1 MTAIRP
7 REENRRRKSDQTPR
21 QPHGLSRGLPHI
33 LLRALLFA
41 SLAAVPALV
50 GLRVVAQTPS
60 PAQVSIAPAP
70 DAQALEIDRGA
81 AGLWQL
87 LLKLHT
93 RASLIHIVAH
103 PDDEDGGMLT
113 YESRGAGARVAL
125 MTLNRGEGGQNVM
138 NDEYWD
144 AMGLDRTMELLA
156 ADRYYGANQYWGT
169 EIDYGFSKTKEEA
182 LEKWTHERVLS
193 DAVRVVRMTRPL
205 VVTSVFVGG
214 PSDGHGHHEVAG
226 EVAQEVFKAAGD
238 PNAFPEQIKE
248 GLRPWNPLKVYARV
262 PTNAVRPQGI
272 FDYAN
277 DQWTPARFQDYVNNT
292 WIEGLPAINVRVPE
306 GTYDPLLGASYSQI
320 SREGLGYQKT
330 QIGGPVIP
338 EAGPTSVPYHRF
350 GSSVQSSDDEQTFF
364 DGIDVSLMGIAD
376 LAKDGDAAFLRPA
389 LAAINAQVEQAMSQ
403 FSADHP
409 EKIAPTLAEGLKATT
424 ALIDQVSASNLSDQS
439 KYDVLHE
446 LRVKQA
452 QFNDALALALG
463 FALDATIAPPPAGSG
478 GGPSG
483 MGGGSEGGGYGP
495 AASFQFAIPGQ
506 NFYVRVHAADQGPES
521 IELKRVWLESAQ
533 DEVRNEAQDNQ
544 PSAAPSD
551 DWKLEVD
558 GKTQGGTLAGASA
571 VDQRFSATVPADA
584 APTAPY
590 FTRPN
595 IEQPYYD
602 LADARYRN
610 LSFAPYP
617 LSAWA
622 EFTYDGA
629 TVRIAQLVDTVS
641 RQTGLGVVKDPLMV
655 APAISVA
662 ISPSAG
668 IVPLGQKQFTLTA
681 TIKSEVKG
689 AAQGTVKLELP
700 EGWVATPLS
709 APFATT
715 LEGETQSV
723 EFRIE
728 PAGLA
733 EKNYQITAVAT
744 YDGTD
749 YKTGF
754 VTTGYPGL
762 RPYNLYSPAEYR
774 TTGVNV
780 KMAGGLNVAYIEGT
794 GDDVPGALE
803 ALGVHAHFLNAQDIA
818 ATDLKKYD
826 VIVVG
831 ERAYSVRPELA
842 TNNTRLLDYVKNG
855 GVLVVQYQAG
865 GQYRSDYGPYPFTLG
880 SQIVV
885 DEDSAVQVLNPQDP
899 ALSWPNQ
906 ITADDFKG
914 WYEERGHGFMDQRD
928 AHYDAPFEM
937 HDAGQAPQKGGL
949 LFARYGRGAFVYL
962 AFALYRQ
969 LPEGVPGSYRLMA
982 NLLSLAKNP
991 QLAAKAKSAVPKPA
1005 SGTPG
1010 AATQR

>member
-1 MTAIRP
+1 MTASRP
-7 REENRRRKSDQTPR
+7 RKETEF
-21 QPHGLSRGLPHI
+21 
-33 LLRALLFA
+33 LRALFRPIFPAL
-41 SLAAVPALV
+41 LAIALALV

-60 PAQVSIAPAP
+60 PAQVAIVPEP
-70 DAQALEIDRGA
+70 DAQALQIDRGA
-81 AGLWQL
+81 AGLWQM

-93 RASLIHIVAH
+93 RASLIQIVAH

-113 YESRGAGARVAL
+113 YESRGQGARVIL

-144 AMGLDRTMELLA
+144 ALGLDRTMELLA

-169 EIDYGFSKTKEEA
+169 VIDYGFSKTKEEA

-214 PSDGHGHHEVAG
+214 PTDGHGHHQVSG
-226 EVAQEVFKAAGD
+226 EVAQEVFKAAAD

-248 GLRPWNPLKVYARV
+248 GLRPWAPLKVYARV
-262 PTNAVRPQGI
+262 PANAIRPQGI
-272 FDYAN
+272 FDSAN
-277 DQWTPARFQDYVNNT
+277 GQWAPARFQDYVNNT
-292 WIEGLPAINVRVPE
+292 WIEGLPAINLRVPE

-320 SREGLGYQKT
+320 SREGWGLQKS
-330 QIGGPVIP
+330 QYGGPIIQ
-338 EAGPTSVPYHRF
+338 EAGPVSTPYHRF
-350 GSSVQSSDDEQTFF
+350 GSSVQSADQEQNFF
-364 DGIDVSLMGIAD
+364 DGIDVSLAGIAD
-376 LAKDGDAAFLRPA
+376 LVKDGDATFLRQA
-389 LAAINAQVEQAMSQ
+389 LVAINAQVELAMSQ

-424 ALIDQVSASNLSDQS
+424 ALIDQVNASNLSGES

-446 LRVKQA
+446 LQIKQA

-463 FALDATIAPPPAGSG
+463 FAFDATVAPPPAGSG
-478 GGPSG
+478 GGP
-483 MGGGSEGGGYGP
+483 GGPFGEGGGFGP

-506 NFYVRVHAADQGPES
+506 NFYVRVHAANQGSES
-521 IELKRVWLESAQ
+521 IELKRVWLENPQS
-533 DEVRNEAQDNQ
+533 E
-544 PSAAPSD
+544 
-551 DWKLEVD
+551 DWKFEVD
-558 GKTQGGTLAGASA
+558 GKTQGGPLAGATV
-571 VDQRFSATVPADA
+571 VDQRFSVSVPADA
-584 APTAPY
+584 APTVPY
-590 FTRPN
+590 FTRPI

-602 LADARYRN
+602 LIDPRYRN
-610 LSFAPYP
+610 LPFAPYP
-617 LSAWA
+617 LAAWA

-629 TVRIAQLVDTVS
+629 TVRVGQLVDTTS
-641 RQTGLGVVKDPLMV
+641 RQTGLGAVKNPLMV
-655 APAISVA
+655 TPAISIA

-681 TIKSEVKG
+681 TLKSEVKG

-700 EGWVATPLS
+700 EGWRATPAS

-715 LEGETQSV
+715 IEGETQSV
-723 EFRIE
+723 EFRIV

-733 EKNYQITAVAT
+733 EKQYTVTAVAN
-744 YDGTD
+744 YDGKD
-749 YKTGF
+749 YKAGF

-780 KMAGGLNVAYIEGT
+780 KMASGVNVGYIEGT

-803 ALGVHAHFLNAQDIA
+803 DLGVHAHFLSAEDIA
-818 ATDLKKYD
+818 TSDLKKYD
-826 VIVVG
+826 VIVIG

-842 TNNTRLLDYVKNG
+842 TNSARLLDYVKNG
-855 GVLVVQYQAG
+855 GVIVVQYQAG
-865 GQYRSDYGPYPFTLG
+865 GQYRASFGPYPFTLG

-885 DEDSAVQVLNPQDP
+885 DEESAVQILSPKDP

-914 WYEERGHGFMDQRD
+914 WYEERGHGFMDEWD

-937 HDAGQAPQKGGL
+937 HDAGQAPQKGGF
-949 LFARYGRGAFVYL
+949 LFARYGRGAYVYL

-969 LPEGVPGSYRLMA
+969 VPEGVPGSYRLMA
-982 NLLSLAKNP
+982 NLLSLPKNP
-991 QLAAKAKSAVPKPA
+991 QLIVKAKPASPKPA
-1005 SGTPG
+1005 SQAAG
-1010 AATQR
+1010 AASQR

>member
-7 REENRRRKSDQTPR
+7 REENRDRKFDRASIQAPR
-21 QPHGLSRGLPHI
+21 FSRGALRI
-33 LLRALLFA
+33 LVRALLPA
-41 SLAAVPALV
+41 SLAAVLAFV
-50 GLRVVAQTPS
+50 SLRVVAQTPS

-70 DAQALEIDRGA
+70 DSQALEIDRGA

-113 YESRGAGARVAL
+113 YESRGAGARVIM
-125 MTLNRGEGGQNVM
+125 MTLNRGEGGQNLM
-138 NDEYWD
+138 NDDYWD
-144 AMGLDRTMELLA
+144 ALGLDRTMELLA

-214 PSDGHGHHEVAG
+214 PTDGHGHHQVSG

-248 GLRPWNPLKVYARV
+248 GLRPWSPLKVYARDPV
-262 PTNAVRPQGI
+262 NSVRPQGI
-272 FDYAN
+272 YDSAN
-277 DQWTPARFQDYVNNT
+277 GQWAPARFQDYVNNT
-292 WIEGLPAINVRVPE
+292 WIEGAPAVNLRVPE

-320 SREGLGYQKT
+320 SRQGWGFQKS
-330 QIGGPVIP
+330 QYGGPIIA
-338 EAGPTSVPYHRF
+338 EAGPASVPYHRF
-350 GSSVQSSDDEQTFF
+350 GSLVKSDDQEQSFF
-364 DGIDVSLMGIAD
+364 DGIDVSLVGIAD
-376 LAKDGDAAFLRPA
+376 LAKDGDTAFLREA
-389 LAAINAQVEQAMSQ
+389 LAAINTQVEQAMTQ
-403 FSADHP
+403 FSADDL
-409 EKIAPTLAEGLKATT
+409 EKIAPTLADGLKATT
-424 ALIDQVSASNLSDQS
+424 ALMDQVSASNLSDES

-463 FALDATIAPPPAGSG
+463 FALDDAIAPAPSGSG
-478 GGPSG
+478 AGPGGPFG
-483 MGGGSEGGGYGP
+483 PGGEGGGFGP
-495 AASFQFAIPGQ
+495 ASSFQFAIPGQ
-506 NFYVRVHAADQGPES
+506 NFYVRVHVANQGSES
-521 IELKRVWLESAQ
+521 IELKRIWIESSQ
-533 DEVRNEAQDNQ
+533 GEMHDGSE
-544 PSAAPSD
+544 SD
-551 DWKLEVD
+551 DWKIEVD
-558 GKTQGGTLAGASA
+558 GKAQAGPLPGASV
-571 VDQRFSATVPADA
+571 VDQRFSVTVPADA

-602 LADARYRN
+602 LTDARYRN

-629 TVRIAQLVDTVS
+629 TVRVGQLVDTVS

-668 IVPLGQKQFTLTA
+668 IVPLNQKQFTLTA
-681 TIKSEVKG
+681 TIKSEVQG
-689 AAQGTVKLELP
+689 AAQGTVKLILP
-700 EGWVATPLS
+700 EGWRATPAS

-715 LEGETQSV
+715 LDGETQSV
-723 EFRIE
+723 QFRIE
-728 PAGLA
+728 PVGLA
-733 EKNYQITAVAT
+733 EKEYQVTAVAT
-744 YDGTD
+744 YDGKD

-762 RPYNLYSPAEYR
+762 RAYNLYSPAAYR
-774 TTGVNV
+774 TSGVNV
-780 KMAGGLNVAYIEGT
+780 KMASGLNVGYIEGT

-803 ALGVHAHFLNAQDIA
+803 VLGVHAHFLSAQDIA
-818 ATDLKKYD
+818 TADLKKYD
-826 VIVVG
+826 VIVMG

-842 TNNTRLLDYVKNG
+842 TNNDRLLDYVKSG
-855 GVLVVQYQAG
+855 GVIVAQYQAG
-865 GQYRSDYGPYPFTLG
+865 GQYRSTYGPYPFTLG

-885 DEDSAVQVLNPQDP
+885 DEESAVQVLNPKDP

-906 ITADDFKG
+906 ISADDFKG
-914 WYEERGHGFMDQRD
+914 WYEERGHGFMDQWD

-937 HDAGQAPQKGGL
+937 HDAGQAPQKGGF
-949 LFARYGRGAFVYL
+949 LFARYGRGAFVYV

-982 NLLSLAKNP
+982 NLLSLPKNP
-991 QLAAKAKSAVPKPA
+991 QLMMKSKSPTPKPA
-1005 SGTPG
+1005 SAPAGVS
-1010 AATQR
+1010 TQR

>member
-1 MTAIRP
+1 MAAIRP
-7 REENRRRKSDQTPR
+7 RKKNGHCEFDERPDELPAV
-21 QPHGLSRGLPHI
+21 SRGFLRILTRTILPVSLAVI
-33 LLRALLFA
+33 LALLGF
-41 SLAAVPALV
+41 S
-50 GLRVVAQTPS
+50 VVAQTPS
-60 PAQVSIAPAP
+60 PTQVAIAPEQ
-70 DAQALEIDRGA
+70 DAQALAIDRGA

-93 RASLIHIVAH
+93 RASLIQIVAH

-144 AMGLDRTMELLA
+144 ALGLDRTMELLA

-169 EIDYGFSKTKEEA
+169 VIDYGFSKTKEEA
-182 LEKWTHERVLS
+182 LQKWTHERVMS

-214 PSDGHGHHEVAG
+214 PTDGHGHHQVSG

-248 GLRPWNPLKVYARV
+248 GLRPWSPLKVYARV
-262 PTNAVRPQGI
+262 PANAVRPQGI
-272 FDYAN
+272 YDSAN
-277 DQWTPARFQDYVNNT
+277 GQWAPARFQDYVNNN
-292 WIEGLPAINVRVPE
+292 WIEGLPAINLRIPE

-320 SREGLGYQKT
+320 SREGWGFQKS
-330 QIGGPVIP
+330 QYGGPIIP
-338 EAGPTSVPYHRF
+338 EAGPASVPYHRF
-350 GSSVQSSDDEQTFF
+350 GSLVQSGDQEQSFF
-364 DGIDVSLMGIAD
+364 DGIDVSLAGIAD

-389 LAAINAQVEQAMSQ
+389 LVAINAQIEQAMNQ

-424 ALIDQVSASNLSDQS
+424 ALIDQVSASNLGDES

-446 LRVKQA
+446 LHIKQA

-463 FALDATIAPPPAGSG
+463 FAFDAVIAPAPASSG
-478 GGPSG
+478 GGP
-483 MGGGSEGGGYGP
+483 GGPFGEGGGEGGGFGP
-495 AASFQFAIPGQ
+495 GASFQFAIPSQ
-506 NFYVRVHAADQGPES
+506 NFYVRVHAANQGAEA
-521 IELKRVWLESAQ
+521 IELKRVWLDGPEGEMQ
-533 DEVRNEAQDNQ
+533 DG
-544 PSAAPSD
+544 APGD
-551 DWKLEVD
+551 DWKIEVD
-558 GKTQGGTLAGASA
+558 GKTQGGTLAGGSV
-571 VDQRFSATVPADA
+571 VDQRFSVTVPENA

-602 LADARYRN
+602 LTDARWRN
-610 LSFAPYP
+610 FSFAPYP

-629 TVRIAQLVDTVS
+629 TVRVGQLVDTTS
-641 RQTGLGVVKDPLMV
+641 RQTGFGSVKNPVMVV
-655 APAISVA
+655 PAISVA

-668 IVPLGQKQFTLTA
+668 IVPLGQKQFTLTVA
-681 TIKSEVKG
+681 IKSEAKG
-689 AAQGTVKLELP
+689 AAQGTVKLDLP
-700 EGWVATPLS
+700 EGWRATPPS
-709 APFATT
+709 APFSTT
-715 LEGETQSV
+715 VEGETQNV
-723 EFRIE
+723 EFHIE

-733 EKNYQITAVAT
+733 EKEYRVTAIAT
-744 YDGTD
+744 YDGKD
-749 YKTGF
+749 YKSGF

-774 TTGVNV
+774 TSGVNV
-780 KMAGGLNVAYIEGT
+780 KMASGINVGYIAGT
-794 GDDVPGALE
+794 GDDVPATLETLGAH
-803 ALGVHAHFLNAQDIA
+803 VHTLSAQDVA
-818 ATDLKKYD
+818 SADLKKFD
-826 VIVVG
+826 VIVMG

-842 TNNTRLLDYVKNG
+842 ANNSRLLDYVKNG
-855 GVLVVQYQAG
+855 GVIVVQYQAAG
-865 GQYRSDYGPYPFTLG
+865 PYRPSYGPYPLTIG

-885 DEDSAVQVLNPQDP
+885 DEDSAVQILNPKDP
-899 ALSWPNQ
+899 TLSWPNQ
-906 ITADDFKG
+906 VTADDFKG
-914 WYEERGHGFMDQRD
+914 WYEERGHGFVSDWD
-928 AHYDAPFEM
+928 SHYDAPFEM

-949 LFARYGRGAFVYL
+949 LFARYGRGAYVYL

-982 NLLSLAKNP
+982 NLLSLPRNP
-991 QLAAKAKSAVPKPA
+991 KLTSKSAQANKSTPPAAKPA
-1005 SGTPG
+1005 SKPDVATP
-1010 AATQR
+1010 QR

>member
-7 REENRRRKSDQTPR
+7 REENRRCKFDHASI
-21 QPHGLSRGLPHI
+21 QPAAFSRGALRI
-33 LLRALLFA
+33 LVRALLPA
-41 SLAAVPALV
+41 SLAAVLAFV

-60 PAQVSIAPAP
+60 PAQVAIAPAP

-113 YESRGAGARVAL
+113 YESRGAGARVIL
-125 MTLNRGEGGQNVM
+125 MTLNRGEGGQNLM
-138 NDEYWD
+138 NDDYWD
-144 AMGLDRTMELLA
+144 ALGLDRTMELLA
-156 ADRYYGANQYWGT
+156 ADRYYGVNQYWGT

-182 LEKWTHERVLS
+182 LEKWTHERVLY

-205 VVTSVFVGG
+205 VVTSVFIGG
-214 PSDGHGHHEVAG
+214 PTDGHGHHQVSG

-248 GLRPWNPLKVYARV
+248 GLRPWSPLKVYARDPV
-262 PTNAVRPQGI
+262 NSVRPQGI
-272 FDYAN
+272 FDSAN
-277 DQWTPARFQDYVNNT
+277 GQWAPARFQDYVNNT
-292 WIEGLPAINVRVPE
+292 WIEGAPAVNLRVPE

-320 SREGLGYQKT
+320 SRQGWGFQKS
-330 QIGGPVIP
+330 QYGGPVIP
-338 EAGPTSVPYHRF
+338 EAGPVSVPYHRF
-350 GSSVQSSDDEQTFF
+350 GSLVTSADQEQSFF
-364 DGIDVSLMGIAD
+364 DGIDVSLVGIAD
-376 LAKDGDAAFLRPA
+376 LVKDGDAAFLRQA
-389 LAAINAQVEQAMSQ
+389 LVSINAPVEQAMSE
-403 FSADHP
+403 FSADHL

-439 KYDVLHE
+439 KFDVLHE
-446 LRVKQA
+446 LRIKQT
-452 QFNDALALALG
+452 QFNNALALALG
-463 FALDATIAPPPAGSG
+463 FALDDAIVPAPASSG
-478 GGPSG
+478 GGP
-483 MGGGSEGGGYGP
+483 GGRAGPEGGGEGGGFGP
-495 AASFQFAIPGQ
+495 ASSFQFAIPGQ
-506 NFYVRVHAADQGPES
+506 NFYVRVHAANQGSES
-521 IELKRVWLESAQ
+521 IELKRIWLESSQGEMHDGAQ
-533 DEVRNEAQDNQ
+533 
-544 PSAAPSD
+544 SD
-551 DWKLEVD
+551 DWKIEVD
-558 GKTQGGTLAGASA
+558 GKTQGGTLPGAA
-571 VDQRFSATVPADA
+571 VVDQRFSVTVPADA

-602 LADARYRN
+602 LTDPRYRN

-629 TVRIAQLVDTVS
+629 TVRVSQLVDTVS

-668 IVPLGQKQFTLTA
+668 IVPLNQKQFTLTA
-681 TIKSEVKG
+681 TIKSEVQG

-700 EGWVATPLS
+700 EGWRATPS
-709 APFATT
+709 NAPFATT
-715 LEGETQSV
+715 LDGETQSV
-723 EFRIE
+723 QFRIE
-728 PAGLA
+728 PVGLA
-733 EKNYQITAVAT
+733 EKNYQVTAVAT
-744 YDGTD
+744 YDGKD
-749 YKTGF
+749 YKAGF

-762 RPYNLYSPAEYR
+762 RPYNLYSPAAYR
-774 TTGVNV
+774 TSGVNV
-780 KMAGGLNVAYIEGT
+780 KMASELNVGYIEGT

-803 ALGVHAHFLNAQDIA
+803 ALGVHAHSLSAQDIA
-818 ATDLKKYD
+818 TADLKKYD
-826 VIVVG
+826 VIVIGV
-831 ERAYSVRPELA
+831 RAYSVRPELA
-842 TNNTRLLDYVKNG
+842 TNNDRLLDYVKSG
-855 GVLVVQYQAG
+855 GVIVVQYQAG
-865 GQYRSDYGPYPFTLG
+865 GQYRSTYGPYPFTLG

-885 DEDSAVQVLNPQDP
+885 DEESAVQVLNPKDP

-906 ITADDFKG
+906 ISADDFKG
-914 WYEERGHGFMDQRD
+914 WYEERGHGFMDQWD
-928 AHYDAPFEM
+928 EHYDAPFEM
-937 HDAGQAPQKGGL
+937 HDAGQAPQKGGF

-982 NLLSLAKNP
+982 NLLSLPKNP
-991 QLAAKAKSAVPKPA
+991 QLTAKAKPAASKPA
-1005 SGTPG
+1005 SAPVG
-1010 AATQR
+1010 ASPQR

>member
-1 MTAIRP
+1 
-7 REENRRRKSDQTPR
+7 
-21 QPHGLSRGLPHI
+21 
-33 LLRALLFA
+33 
-41 SLAAVPALV
+41 VPALV
-50 GLRVVAQTPS
+50 GLRLVAQTPS
-60 PAQVSIAPAP
+60 PTQVAIAPTP
-70 DAQALEIDRGA
+70 DSQALEIDRGA

-93 RASLIHIVAH
+93 RASLIHITAH

-113 YESRGAGARVAL
+113 YESRGQGARVIL

-138 NDEYWD
+138 NDDYWD

-169 EIDYGFSKTKEEA
+169 VIDYGFSKTKEEA

-214 PSDGHGHHEVAG
+214 PTDGHGHHQVAG
-226 EVAQEVFKAAGD
+226 EMAQEVFKAAGD
-238 PNAFPEQIKE
+238 PNAFPEQVKE
-248 GLRPWNPLKVYARV
+248 GLRPWSPLKVYARV

-272 FDYAN
+272 FDSAN
-277 DQWTPARFQDYVNNT
+277 GQWTPARFQDYVNNT
-292 WIEGLPAINVRVPE
+292 WIEGLPAINLRVPE
-306 GTYDPLLGASYSQI
+306 GTYDSLLGASYSQI
-320 SREGLGYQKT
+320 SRVGWGFQKS
-330 QIGGPVIP
+330 QYGGPIIT
-338 EAGPTSVPYHRF
+338 EAGPASVPYHRF
-350 GSSVQSSDDEQTFF
+350 GSLVQSGDQEQSFF
-364 DGIDVSLMGIAD
+364 DGMDVSLMGIAD
-376 LAKDGDAAFLRPA
+376 LAKDGDATFLRQA
-389 LAAINAQVEQAMSQ
+389 LVAINAQVDQAMSQ
-403 FSADHP
+403 FSADHL
-409 EKIAPTLAEGLKATT
+409 EKSAPTLAEGLKATV
-424 ALIDQVSASNLSDQS
+424 ALIDQVSASDLSDQS

-446 LRVKQA
+446 LRIKQA
-452 QFNDALALALG
+452 QFNDALALSLG
-463 FALDATIAPPPAGSG
+463 FALDAVIAPPPAGSAGGSGAPFGAQG
-478 GGPSG
+478 GG
-483 MGGGSEGGGYGP
+483 EGGGFGP
-495 AASFQFAIPGQ
+495 ASSFQFAIAGQ
-506 NFYVRVHAADQGPES
+506 NFYVRVHAANPGSES
-521 IELKRVWLESAQ
+521 IELKRVWLESAEGDSQ
-533 DEVRNEAQDNQ
+533 DKVQ
-544 PSAAPSD
+544 SAAQSE
-551 DWKLEVD
+551 DWKIEVD
-558 GKTQGGTLAGASA
+558 GKTQSGPLAAASV
-571 VDQRFSATVPADA
+571 VDQRFSVTVPADA

-602 LADARYRN
+602 LTDARYRN

-641 RQTGLGVVKDPLMV
+641 RQTGLGVVKNPLMV

-681 TIKSEVKG
+681 TIQSEVKG
-689 AAQGTVKLELP
+689 AARGTVKLDLP
-700 EGWVATPLS
+700 QGWRATPTT

-723 EFRIE
+723 QFRID
-728 PAGLA
+728 PVGLA
-733 EKNYQITAVAT
+733 EKQYQVMAIAT
-744 YDGTD
+744 YDGKN

-762 RPYNLYSPAEYR
+762 RPYNLYSTAAYS
-774 TTGVNV
+774 TSGVNV
-780 KMAGGLNVAYIEGT
+780 KMASGLNVGYIEGT
-794 GDDVPGALE
+794 GDDVPAALE
-803 ALGVHAHFLNAQDIA
+803 TLGVHVHFLGAPDV
-818 ATDLKKYD
+818 ATADLKKYD
-826 VIVVG
+826 VIVIG

-842 TNNTRLLDYVKNG
+842 TNNTRLLDYVKSG
-855 GVLVVQYQAG
+855 GVIVVQYQAG
-865 GQYRSDYGPYPFTLG
+865 GQYRSTYGPYPFALG

-885 DEDSAVQVLNPQDP
+885 DEESAVQELNPKDP

-914 WYEERGHGFMDQRD
+914 WYEERGHGFMDTWD

-949 LFARYGRGAFVYL
+949 LFARYGRGAYVYL

-982 NLLSLAKNP
+982 NLLSLPRNP
-991 QLAAKAKSAVPKPA
+991 QLIANTKSPAPKPVSPPA
-1005 SGTPG
+1005 G
-1010 AATQR
+1010 AAAQR